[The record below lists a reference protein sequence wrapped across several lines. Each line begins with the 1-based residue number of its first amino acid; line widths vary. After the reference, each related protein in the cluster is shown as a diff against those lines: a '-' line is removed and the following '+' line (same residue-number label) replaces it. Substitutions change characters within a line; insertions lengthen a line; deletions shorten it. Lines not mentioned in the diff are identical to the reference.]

1 MEMIK
6 SQAAKALNWLKS
18 LFVKK
23 SEFSEKREVNFPR
36 IKLLV
41 FMGAVLFIIVV
52 LFLPDDPTAEFS
64 SKIDSA
70 ESKSNPPAQGS
81 AHNKKDADGSSLWSP
96 KPLNLPSRSTANQN
110 TGMVLTSKGGN
121 AKTQLRAGI
130 RVPLRILDKFIVSD
144 SAVPILAEAIS
155 NVTTDSGLMLP
166 AGTKFYGEASHQK
179 DSDRATVHFSQISL
193 PSGEI
198 RPVSAIGLGKDSQP
212 GVPGQV
218 HSDAMKNTA
227 GQMITT
233 FVGGFAAGSMQTDFL
248 GGSRGGV
255 QNGVLNAVASTA
267 KDRAQDYGE
276 KLKNERQWIEVL
288 QGAECDAAFSDS
300 LNLQTGGDVH
310 E

>member
-1 MEMIK
+1 MIK
-6 SQAAKALNWLKS
+6 TRLTKAFQWVTD

-23 SEFSEKREVNFPR
+23 SEFSEKHEINFGR
-36 IKLLV
+36 LKLLAFTGGIV
-41 FMGAVLFIIVV
+41 FIVVV
-52 LFLPDDPTAEFS
+52 LFLPDEANLEFS
-64 SKIDSA
+64 SKIDTTKNDHA
-70 ESKSNPPAQGS
+70 PEDA
-81 AHNKKDADGSSLWSP
+81 AAAKKDTTAGALWSP
-96 KPLNLPSRSTANQN
+96 QRLNLPSHGEANQN
-110 TGMVLTSKGGN
+110 TPMVLSPKGGN

-155 NVTTDSGLMLP
+155 NVSTDSGLFLA

-179 DSDRATVHFSQISL
+179 DSDRATIHFSQISL

-198 RPVSAIGLGKDSQP
+198 RPISAIGLGKDSQP
-212 GVPGQV
+212 GVPGLV

-227 GQMITT
+227 GQMLTT
-233 FVGGFAAGSMQTDFL
+233 FIGGFASGSMQTDFL

-255 QNGVLNAVASTA
+255 QNGLLNAVASTA
-267 KDRAQDYGE
+267 KDRAQGYGE

-300 LNLQTGGDVH
+300 LNLQTGGDSH

>member
-6 SQAAKALNWLKS
+6 ARAIKAFNWVKG

-23 SEFSEKREVNFPR
+23 SEFSEKREVNFAR
-36 IKLLV
+36 IKFLV
-41 FMGAVLFIIVV
+41 FMGGVVFIIVV
-52 LFLPDDPTAEFS
+52 LFLPDDQVVEFSTKIDTAESRTNQPSQS
-64 SKIDSA
+64 STAGKR
-70 ESKSNPPAQGS
+70 
-81 AHNKKDADGSSLWSP
+81 DADSSSLWSS
-96 KPLNLPSRSTANQN
+96 KPLSLPSRSAANQN
-110 TGMVLTSKGGN
+110 MGMVLAPKGGN

-179 DSDRATVHFSQISL
+179 DSDRATIHFSQISL

-198 RPVSAIGLGKDSQP
+198 RPISAIGLGKDSQP

-227 GQMITT
+227 GQMLTT
-233 FVGGFAAGSMQTDFL
+233 FVGGFAAGSMQTNFL
-248 GGSRGGV
+248 GGSQGGV
-255 QNGVLNAVASTA
+255 QNGLMNAVASTA

-276 KLKNERQWIEVL
+276 KLKNERQWIEVAL
-288 QGAECDAAFSDS
+288 GAECDAAFSDS

>member
-6 SQAAKALNWLKS
+6 VTAGRAILWIKG

-23 SEFSEKREVNFPR
+23 SEFSEKREINFGR
-36 IKLLV
+36 LKLLA
-41 FMGAVLFIIVV
+41 FMGVVIFIVVV
-52 LFLPDDPTAEFS
+52 LFLPDDPNVEFS
-64 SKIDSA
+64 SKIDTADS
-70 ESKSNPPAQGS
+70 
-81 AHNKKDADGSSLWSP
+81 KKDSAAANVASDKNATAAQSLWAP
-96 KPLNLPSRSTANQN
+96 QRINLPSKGAANQN
-110 TGMVLTSKGGN
+110 TSMVLTQKGGN

-155 NVTTDSGLMLP
+155 NVSTDSGLTLP

-179 DSDRATVHFSQISL
+179 DSDRATIHFSQISL

-198 RPVSAIGLGKDSQP
+198 RPISAIGLGKDSQP
-212 GVPGQV
+212 GIPGTV

-233 FVGGFAAGSMQTDFL
+233 FVGGFAAGSMQTNFL
-248 GGSRGGV
+248 GGSQGGV
-255 QNGVLNAVASTA
+255 QNGVLNAVAATA

>member
-1 MEMIK
+1 MEVMR
-6 SQAAKALNWLKS
+6 AKAVKAFHWIKG

-23 SEFSEKREVNFPR
+23 SEFSEKREINFAR
-36 IKLLV
+36 IKLLAFAGV
-41 FMGAVLFIIVV
+41 VIFIVVV
-52 LFLPDDPTAEFS
+52 LFLPDDPNLEFS
-64 SKIDSA
+64 TRLDTQDSKKESA
-70 ESKSNPPAQGS
+70 ASSGATDKSATTAG
-81 AHNKKDADGSSLWSP
+81 SLWAPQRLS
-96 KPLNLPSRSTANQN
+96 LPSRSTSNQN
-110 TGMVLTSKGGN
+110 TSMVLTQKGGN

-130 RVPLRILDKFIVSD
+130 RVPLRIMDKFVVSD

-155 NVTTDSGLMLP
+155 NVSTDSGLTLP

-179 DSDRATVHFSQISL
+179 DSDRATIHFSQISL

-198 RPVSAIGLGKDSQP
+198 RPISAIGLGKDSQP
-212 GVPGQV
+212 GVPGTV

-227 GQMITT
+227 GQMLTT

-248 GGSRGGV
+248 GASHGGV
-255 QNGVLNAVASTA
+255 QNGLLNAVATTA

-300 LNLQTGGDVH
+300 LNLQKGGDVH